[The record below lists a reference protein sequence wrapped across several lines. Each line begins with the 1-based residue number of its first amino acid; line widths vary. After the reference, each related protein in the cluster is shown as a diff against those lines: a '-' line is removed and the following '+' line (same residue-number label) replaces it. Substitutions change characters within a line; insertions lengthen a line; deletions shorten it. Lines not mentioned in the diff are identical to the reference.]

1 MGELR
6 DLFLVVQDILQPP
19 QCQSASVKGIGG
31 VGKIKIRIFSVIRIK
46 STVIIN

>member
-6 DLFLVVQDILQPP
+6 DLFSVVQDILQPP
-19 QCQSASVKGIGG
+19 QCQFELLKGLGG
-31 VGKIKIRIFSVIRIK
+31 VGKIQIHVCLVIRVK